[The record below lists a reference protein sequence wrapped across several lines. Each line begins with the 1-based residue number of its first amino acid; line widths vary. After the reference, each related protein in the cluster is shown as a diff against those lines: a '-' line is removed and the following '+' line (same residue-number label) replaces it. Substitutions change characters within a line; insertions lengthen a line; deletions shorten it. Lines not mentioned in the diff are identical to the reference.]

1 MDSTNSVW
9 SVAVSSRAKCTLIG
23 CTRKRETYRAMDRER
38 EREKEKEKT
47 SECMYVCVNDNRV

>member
-23 CTRKRETYRAMDRER
+23 YAVDCTREKESER
-38 EREKEKEKT
+38 YFEEKEKEKT
-47 SECMYVCVNDNRV
+47 RVTVYVC

>member
-23 CTRKRETYRAMDRER
+23 YAVDCTREKER
-38 EREKEKEKT
+38 EGERYFGEKEKEKT
-47 SECMYVCVNDNRV
+47 RVTVYVC